1 MTHEPIT
8 LQDSKQRIPVA
19 VRIVLYIIASLLGM
33 GIFQAVA
40 YMLAGFSP
48 EDIPKAAEAVTLTQ
62 VLISFWG
69 LVPLFLFT
77 WIFRKYLDCRTFFSL
92 GLSLK
97 GRTGDFLLGLG
108 VATALYFIGSLT
120 LAGAGNIS
128 FSRLGIS
135 FEKLAM
141 NFAIFITVAITEEL
155 MVRGYILNNLLS
167 VMNKYLALFISAII
181 FAVMHSLN
189 SGLTWLAMVNL
200 FLAGVLLGSTYIF
213 TKNLTFAFSLHLF
226 WNFIQ
231 GPVLGYHVS
240 GNITESYLSAT
251 PVGSTLMSGG
261 EFGFEG
267 SLVCTILCLALSL
280 ILILYYK
287 KKSKHA

>member
-1 MTHEPIT
+1 MTDEAT
-8 LQDSKQRIPVA
+8 TEQDQNPRIH
-19 VRIVLYIIASLLGM
+19 IVLRIFLYIVASLLAI
-33 GIFQAVA
+33 GIFQYLG
-40 YMLAGFSP
+40 YMLSGFSA
-48 EDIPKAAEAVTLTQ
+48 EDITKGTEAVTFTQ
-62 VLISFWG
+62 VLISLFG
-69 LVPLFLFT
+69 LIPLFLVT
-77 WIFRKYLDCRTFFSL
+77 WLFRKFFDRRTFLSL
-92 GLSLK
+92 GLSPK
-97 GRTGDFLLGLG
+97 HRGPDFIFGLV
-108 VATALYFIGSLT
+108 VAAALYIIGSLV
-120 LAGAGNIS
+120 LALTGNIS

-135 FEKLAM
+135 IQTLIL
-141 NFAIFITVAITEEL
+141 NFVMFITVAIMEEL

-167 VMNKYLALFISAII
+167 VMDKYLALFISAII
-181 FAVMHSLN
+181 FAAMHSLN

-240 GNITESYLSAT
+240 GNVTESYLSAT

-261 EFGFEG
+261 GFGFEG
-267 SLVCTILCLALSL
+267 SLVCTVLSLALSL
-280 ILILYYK
+280 ILILYYE